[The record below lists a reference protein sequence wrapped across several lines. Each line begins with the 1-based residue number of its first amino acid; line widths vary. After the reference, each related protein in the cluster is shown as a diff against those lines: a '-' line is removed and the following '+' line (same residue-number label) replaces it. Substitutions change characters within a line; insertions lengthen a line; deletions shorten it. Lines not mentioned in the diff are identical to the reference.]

1 MISVQGLAKRYGDF
15 SAVVGSDFEVAS
27 GEVFGIVGPNGAGK
41 TTTLKVLAGLIEP
54 SNGTATVAGYDVTEP
69 AMRASLGFLPEES
82 PLYEDM
88 TPLSYLRFLADL
100 YDIPREV
107 AADRIDASLSRL
119 ELEHRT
125 RRLGDVSRGMKRKVA
140 IARSLVN
147 DPEVLIYDEPASGL
161 DPLTT
166 NEVLKFVAELA
177 DEGKAV
183 LFSAHNLY
191 HVEDVCDRVIVM
203 IDGEIV
209 ARGTVGEIRAT
220 HSTTE
225 YHVYTTV
232 PIEDESTELS
242 RSPEH
247 QLDGEDDTETG
258 ADTDADEGTSS
269 PSPPMWNGEAT
280 TTVAEERASE
290 RYETVVLDMAAVE
303 ELRERA
309 SVADGEVVDI
319 RTVEP
324 SFEEIFLDIARPST
338 GAGS

>member
-41 TTTLKVLAGLIEP
+41 TTTMKVLAGLIEP
-54 SNGTATVAGYDVTEP
+54 SDGTATVAGYDVTEP

-88 TPLSYLRFLADL
+88 TPLSYLRFFADL
-100 YDIPREV
+100 YDVPREV

-125 RRLGDVSRGMKRKVA
+125 RRLGDVSKGMKRKVA

-177 DEGKAV
+177 DEGKTV

-209 ARGTVGEIRAT
+209 ARAPSARSARHTARPNT
-220 HSTTE
+220 TSTR
-225 YHVYTTV
+225 
-232 PIEDESTELS
+232 PS
-242 RSPEH
+242 RSGTKARSCPDRPDTNWTARTTPKPEPTPTPTKGPQVPLH
-247 QLDGEDDTETG
+247 RCGTERLLRRSPRRGLRSDTRR
-258 ADTDADEGTSS
+258 SS
-269 PSPPMWNGEAT
+269 WTWRRSKNSASGRVWPVGRSST
-280 TTVAEERASE
+280 SE
-290 RYETVVLDMAAVE
+290 R
-303 ELRERA
+303 
-309 SVADGEVVDI
+309 
-319 RTVEP
+319 
-324 SFEEIFLDIARPST
+324 
-338 GAGS
+338 